1 MAWGARNLI
10 STTQV
15 EGDKWEMYIPSELGY
30 GDSGSPP
37 KIPGGAPLVFQ
48 MEILNINGPTVPAD
62 KCDPATKKGCS
73 EREVSYVENCV
84 EINQCGRCTRQFFTK
99 SFLGDDAAVLARS
112 SGEERA
118 PRYRAGVAS
127 MAWRSTRRFRTNA
140 P

>member
-48 MEILNINGPTVPAD
+48 MEILNINGPTVPAVRD
-62 KCDPATKKGCS
+62 SAWKMSFKG
-73 EREVSYVENCV
+73 
-84 EINQCGRCTRQFFTK
+84 
-99 SFLGDDAAVLARS
+99 
-112 SGEERA
+112 
-118 PRYRAGVAS
+118 
-127 MAWRSTRRFRTNA
+127 
-140 P
+140 